1 MSEETRKAVVNER
14 ISHALLDNMAHNTMH
29 TFMQLIA
36 IMNRMYKLP
45 VNRMPSKDMNLPEQL
60 QNFKK
65 ILSDEI
71 AEIDDIIL
79 NNEHASDIQAKMAA
93 GNVDEIVLDA
103 YVALADLLADIVVY
117 CFSESLKHGIYLPA
131 ILHNV
136 MLSNFSKLGENGQ
149 PIKDETGKFLKG
161 PNYFPPEPAIRE
173 LLAVLWADAVAAE
186 GSGNESTH

>member
-1 MSEETRKAVVNER
+1 MSEETRKAIVDER
-14 ISHALLDNMAHNTMH
+14 LSKALTENMWHNTMN
-29 TFMQLIA
+29 TFLQLIA
-36 IMNRMYKLP
+36 TMNRTYNLP

-103 YVALADLLADIVVY
+103 HTALADVLADIVVY
-117 CFSESLKHGIYLPA
+117 CFSEALKHGIYLPA
-131 ILHNV
+131 VLHNV
-136 MLSNFSKLGENGQ
+136 MVSNFSKLGEGGQ
-149 PIKDETGKFLKG
+149 PLKDETGKFLKG

-173 LLAVLWADAVAAE
+173 LLATLWADAE
-186 GSGNESTH
+186 RGDNGSTH

>member
-1 MSEETRKAVVNER
+1 MSNKLEQ
-14 ISHALLDNMAHNTMH
+14 ALLDNMMHNTMD

-36 IMNRMYKLP
+36 TMNRTYKLPMNRMPDK
-45 VNRMPSKDMNLPEQL
+45 NMNLPEQL

-93 GNVDEIVLDA
+93 GNIDEIVLDA
-103 YVALADLLADIVVY
+103 HTALADLLADIVVY

-131 ILHNV
+131 VLHNV
-136 MLSNFSKLGENGQ
+136 MVSNFSKLGEDGQ

-161 PNYFPPEPAIRE
+161 PNYRPPEPAIKE
-173 LLAVLWADAVAAE
+173 LLAALWADAE
-186 GSGNESTH
+186 RGDNGSTH

>member
-1 MSEETRKAVVNER
+1 MNNQLER
-14 ISHALLDNMAHNTMH
+14 ALMDNAEYNTMD
-29 TFMQLIA
+29 TFLRLIA
-36 IMNRMYKLP
+36 IMNRTYKLP

-71 AEIDDIIL
+71 AEIDDIII

-93 GNVDEIVLDA
+93 GNLDEIVLDA
-103 YVALADLLADIVVY
+103 HTALADLLADIVVY

-136 MLSNFSKLGENGQ
+136 MISNFSKLGENGQ

-173 LLAVLWADAVAAE
+173 LLTMLWADAVADE
-186 GSGNESTH
+186 GRGNGSTH

>member
-1 MSEETRKAVVNER
+1 MSNKLEQ
-14 ISHALLDNMAHNTMH
+14 ALLDNMMHNTMD

-36 IMNRMYKLP
+36 TMNRTYKLPMNRMPDK
-45 VNRMPSKDMNLPEQL
+45 NMNLPEQL

-93 GNVDEIVLDA
+93 GNMDEIVLDA
-103 YVALADLLADIVVY
+103 HTALADLLADIVVY

-131 ILHNV
+131 VLHNV
-136 MLSNFSKLGENGQ
+136 MVSNFSKLGEDGQ

-161 PNYFPPEPAIRE
+161 PNYSPPEPAIKE
-173 LLAVLWADAVAAE
+173 LLAALWADAE
-186 GSGNESTH
+186 RGDNGSTH

>member
-1 MSEETRKAVVNER
+1 MSNKLEQ
-14 ISHALLDNMAHNTMH
+14 ALLDNMMHNTMD

-36 IMNRMYKLP
+36 TMNRTYKLPMNRMPDK
-45 VNRMPSKDMNLPEQL
+45 NMNLPEQL

-79 NNEHASDIQAKMAA
+79 NNERASDIQAKMAA
-93 GNVDEIVLDA
+93 GNIDEIVLDA
-103 YVALADLLADIVVY
+103 HTALADLLADIVVY

-131 ILHNV
+131 VLHNV
-136 MLSNFSKLGENGQ
+136 MVSNFSKLGEDGQ

-161 PNYFPPEPAIRE
+161 PNYSPPEPAIKE
-173 LLAVLWADAVAAE
+173 LLAALWADAE
-186 GSGNESTH
+186 RGDNGSTH

>member
-1 MSEETRKAVVNER
+1 MNNQLER
-14 ISHALLDNMAHNTMH
+14 ALMDNMEYNTMD
-29 TFMQLIA
+29 TFLQLIA
-36 IMNRMYKLP
+36 TMNRTYNLP
-45 VNRMPSKDMNLPEQL
+45 MNRVPSKDMDLPEQL

-71 AEIDDIIL
+71 AEIDDIII

-93 GNVDEIVLDA
+93 GNLDEIVLDA
-103 YVALADLLADIVVY
+103 HTALADLLADIVVY

-136 MLSNFSKLGENGQ
+136 MVSNFSKLGEGGQ

-161 PNYFPPEPAIRE
+161 PNYFPPEPAIKE
-173 LLAVLWADAVAAE
+173 LLTMLWADMAANQ
-186 GSGNESTH
+186 GRGNGSTH

>member
-1 MSEETRKAVVNER
+1 MSEETRKAVVDEKLN
-14 ISHALLDNMAHNTMH
+14 SALLENMEYNAMNT
-29 TFMQLIA
+29 FLQLIA
-36 IMNRMYKLP
+36 IMNRTYNLP
-45 VNRMPSKDMNLPEQL
+45 VNPIPSKDMNLPEQL

-93 GNVDEIVLDA
+93 GNMDEVVLDA
-103 YVALADLLADIVVY
+103 HTALADLLADIVVY

-131 ILHNV
+131 ILHTV
-136 MLSNFSKLGENGQ
+136 MVSNFSKLGEDGQ

-161 PNYFPPEPAIRE
+161 PNYSPPEPAIKE
-173 LLAVLWADAVAAE
+173 LLTVLWADME
-186 GSGNESTH
+186 RRGNGSTH

>member
-1 MSEETRKAVVNER
+1 MNNQLER
-14 ISHALLDNMAHNTMH
+14 ALMDNMEYNTMD
-29 TFMQLIA
+29 TFLRLIA
-36 IMNRMYKLP
+36 IMNRTYKLP
-45 VNRMPSKDMNLPEQL
+45 MNRVPGKGMNLPEQL

-93 GNVDEIVLDA
+93 GNMDEIVLDA
-103 YVALADLLADIVVY
+103 HTALADLLADIVVY

-131 ILHNV
+131 VLQSV
-136 MLSNFSKLGENGQ
+136 MVSNFSKLGEDGQ

-161 PNYFPPEPAIRE
+161 PNYHPPEPAIKE
-173 LLAVLWADAVAAE
+173 LLTMLWADAVADE
-186 GSGNESTH
+186 GRGNGSTH

>member
-1 MSEETRKAVVNER
+1 MNNQLER
-14 ISHALLDNMAHNTMH
+14 ALTDNMEYNTMD
-29 TFMQLIA
+29 TFLRLIA
-36 IMNRMYKLP
+36 IMNRTYKLP
-45 VNRMPSKDMNLPEQL
+45 MNRVPSKDMDLPEQL

-71 AEIDDIIL
+71 AEIDDIII

-93 GNVDEIVLDA
+93 GNLDEIVLDA
-103 YVALADLLADIVVY
+103 HTALADLLADIVVY

-136 MLSNFSKLGENGQ
+136 MISNFSKLGENGQ

-161 PNYFPPEPAIRE
+161 PNYFPPEPAIRDF
-173 LLAVLWADAVAAE
+173 LAILWADAE
-186 GSGNESTH
+186 RGDNGSTH